1 MRALASALSLYFRL
15 GLPVPLSLPES
26 SARACCSR
34 DISASIAAANSDVFM
49 GDLEWRILRFRCC
62 GGYMSSNYELVSVS
76 GRLQGMGRDVACTVF
91 AEKVSRRGADAYEYV
106 RPFITGAPRDLQN
119 GLYKLTFD
127 GRVLSA
133 QLCNGG
139 WSSPIAT

>member
-1 MRALASALSLYFRL
+1 
-15 GLPVPLSLPES
+15 
-26 SARACCSR
+26 
-34 DISASIAAANSDVFM
+34 
-49 GDLEWRILRFRCC
+49 
-62 GGYMSSNYELVSVS
+62 MSSKYELVSVS

-91 AEKVSRRGADAYEYV
+91 AEKVSLRGTDIYEYV

-133 QLCNGG
+133 QRRGG
-139 WSSPIAT
+139 SWLSPIAT